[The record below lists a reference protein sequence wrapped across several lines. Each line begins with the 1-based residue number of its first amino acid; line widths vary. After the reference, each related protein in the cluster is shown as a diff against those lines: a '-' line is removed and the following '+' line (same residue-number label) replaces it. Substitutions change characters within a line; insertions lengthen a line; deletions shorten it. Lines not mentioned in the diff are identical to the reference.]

1 MTSLESTDPGSF
13 PSAAAD
19 GFASSDASRELASG
33 WRKLTRAA
41 TFVALLT
48 SPALVAFF
56 MRQNHWPLWK
66 ALLVA
71 LATVI
76 AFRGL
81 VDLLF
86 RRLIPWPSLFG
97 LESKQ
102 HREED
107 VLGRRRAW
115 FWHLWLRAGVIV
127 ALIVTVVW
135 LSRGG
140 SWFGALAS
148 IGHGAGRILS
158 SPGLWIQVVFVFFL
172 FIANFAIII
181 GPMLVMN
188 LSQMRAFEPGDAEW
202 GVKLED
208 VRGQAEAKEE
218 VRRVVSI
225 WQSGEAF
232 ERAGGKRER
241 GLLFL
246 GAPGTGKTML
256 AKALATGFNSP
267 FVSMPG
273 SGFAA
278 TFMGVDAIV
287 VRVLARRAKKL
298 ARKWG
303 GQCIV
308 FIDEID
314 AVGMRRQALQ
324 PQMTAATDPYSWRD
338 VSDFSF
344 YGPWGAQNP
353 SGDLIV
359 ETARWRE
366 RLFEQR
372 APTRWTNP
380 IVNRIVNQFPGGM
393 LGGMG
398 GGQLA
403 LNQLLVVMDG
413 IDSPPFLRR
422 VLTNRIN
429 TLLDASYLV
438 PRRLGKVSLRIPRA
452 RPRGEQIYFIG
463 ATNVPLDRLDPA
475 LTRPGRMGRHVQFR
489 TPTKDDRKDVFDL
502 YLDKVAHEP
511 ELDTPKRRDE
521 IARITN
527 GYSPAMIDQ
536 VCSMALTNAQHEAR
550 ISFNWE
556 HLVQAMTTIESGT
569 AVNVSYPDHELRS
582 VAIHE
587 AGHAVTAHVYRP
599 DLESSRLS
607 TRMRGGS
614 LGHHQTFEREE
625 RFSRWQHEEM
635 GALIHVLGAMAAEN
649 VFYGENTGGVGGDL
663 QTATD
668 TAAWMVGTA
677 GMRPL
682 YVDLDG
688 SVPDGEDPEE
698 VRERIMK
705 RFERIGRTL
714 MNRTRGSADFHADPI
729 AAILRD
735 PFKQAVAAQILG
747 QAYVIAV
754 NLVVSNKAAVDEI
767 AAHLVEKRELFG
779 DELIE
784 LLDAKD
790 LVKPE
795 IDYTKDE
802 TWPRM

>member
-1 MTSLESTDPGSF
+1 
-13 PSAAAD
+13 
-19 GFASSDASRELASG
+19 
-33 WRKLTRAA
+33 
-41 TFVALLT
+41 
-48 SPALVAFF
+48 
-56 MRQNHWPLWK
+56 
-66 ALLVA
+66 
-71 LATVI
+71 
-76 AFRGL
+76 
-81 VDLLF
+81 
-86 RRLIPWPSLFG
+86 
-97 LESKQ
+97 
-102 HREED
+102 
-107 VLGRRRAW
+107 
-115 FWHLWLRAGVIV
+115 
-127 ALIVTVVW
+127 
-135 LSRGG
+135 
-140 SWFGALAS
+140 
-148 IGHGAGRILS
+148 
-158 SPGLWIQVVFVFFL
+158 
-172 FIANFAIII
+172 
-181 GPMLVMN
+181 
-188 LSQMRAFEPGDAEW
+188 
-202 GVKLED
+202 
-208 VRGQAEAKEE
+208 
-218 VRRVVSI
+218 
-225 WQSGEAF
+225 
-232 ERAGGKRER
+232 
-241 GLLFL
+241 
-246 GAPGTGKTML
+246 
-256 AKALATGFNSP
+256 
-267 FVSMPG
+267 
-273 SGFAA
+273 
-278 TFMGVDAIV
+278 MG
-287 VRVLARRAKKL
+287 
-298 ARKWG
+298 
-303 GQCIV
+303 
-308 FIDEID
+308 
-314 AVGMRRQALQ
+314 
-324 PQMTAATDPYSWRD
+324 
-338 VSDFSF
+338 
-344 YGPWGAQNP
+344 
-353 SGDLIV
+353 
-359 ETARWRE
+359 
-366 RLFEQR
+366 
-372 APTRWTNP
+372 
-380 IVNRIVNQFPGGM
+380 
-393 LGGMG
+393 G

-422 VLTNRIN
+422 VMTNRIN

-438 PRRLGKVSLRIPRA
+438 PRRLGRVSLRIPRA

-502 YLDKVAHEP
+502 YLGKVAHEP

-550 ISFNWE
+550 ISFDWG

-688 SVPDGEDPEE
+688 SMPDGDDLDEL
-698 VRERIMK
+698 RERIMK

-767 AAHLVEKRELFG
+767 AAHLAEKREIFG

-795 IDYTKDE
+795 IDYTKEE